1 MERRGGDRRKPSW
14 PAASRLGLFD
24 GLPAPDLGR
33 RVGICELRKGEALTD
48 AAAKRGGDRFELL
61 EPGLATGRLAHLL
74 LEPAV
79 TQFPLAASLIEGDR
93 DAGETSGLAR
103 GVVPRMAG
111 ACRPLAIPGAQ

>member
-1 MERRGGDRRKPSW
+1 MERRVGDCRKPSW

-74 LEPAV
+74 LEPAG
-79 TQFPLAASLIEGDR
+79 TQFPPAARLIEGGR
-93 DAGETSGLAR
+93 HAGGTSGLGGGGVR
-103 GVVPRMAG
+103 GMAG
-111 ACRPLAIPGAQ
+111 VGR

>member
-1 MERRGGDRRKPSW
+1 MERRVGDCRKPSW

-74 LEPAV
+74 LEPAG
-79 TQFPLAASLIEGDR
+79 THFPLAAGPIGGGPP
-93 DAGETSGLAR
+93 AGEASGLA
-103 GVVPRMAG
+103 GDVVRRMARG
-111 ACRPLAIPGAQ
+111 AGQIAIA

>member
-1 MERRGGDRRKPSW
+1 MERRVGDRRKPSW

-61 EPGLATGRLAHLL
+61 EPGLAAGRLAHLL
-74 LEPAV
+74 LEPAAAS
-79 TQFPLAASLIEGDR
+79 FPLPARLIEG
-93 DAGETSGLAR
+93 GSH
-103 GVVPRMAG
+103 P
-111 ACRPLAIPGAQ
+111 AQPHG